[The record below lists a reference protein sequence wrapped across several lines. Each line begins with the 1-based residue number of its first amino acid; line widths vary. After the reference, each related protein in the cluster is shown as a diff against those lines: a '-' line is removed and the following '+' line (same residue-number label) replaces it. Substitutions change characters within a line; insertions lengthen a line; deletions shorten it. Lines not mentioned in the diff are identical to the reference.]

1 MIGDIKTSRLIIR
14 NFVVDDWKDLQ
25 EIVVSKEA
33 SEYAVYDYQ
42 FPTLDNEVQGITKRF
57 ANGDRFLAVCK
68 LSDNKVIGYISLK
81 GSNDKVMD
89 FGYCF
94 NSVYQGKGYA
104 TEASIAI
111 INYAFSTLYVERL
124 TSGIAILNYPSC
136 KLLNKLGFCKTGE
149 SISSFRKTLKGN
161 PIEFVGASFILEKDS
176 WSKHG

>member
-81 GSNDKVMD
+81 GSNDK
-89 FGYCF
+89 
-94 NSVYQGKGYA
+94 
-104 TEASIAI
+104 
-111 INYAFSTLYVERL
+111 
-124 TSGIAILNYPSC
+124 
-136 KLLNKLGFCKTGE
+136 
-149 SISSFRKTLKGN
+149 
-161 PIEFVGASFILEKDS
+161 
-176 WSKHG
+176 